1 MSHSPPPHD
10 SRLLPSPSTKCDKT
24 RLAPGAKKK
33 SSATFKADGTTNET
47 GWVFTLGGL
56 VELAQVLCGPSSS
69 WSWSSVPDQQSQSQ
83 SRPTKG
89 VPDGRGAVTA
99 GATTSAEG
107 WGWASPLAIA
117 RPLFDVL
124 PSLLAVVTKG
134 AAKEGGSSSTAVSGS
149 DVVDAAEYGLWLT
162 MDVLGGVLRRW
173 GKGGFGGGGGS
184 AAAEK
189 LYEGCRS
196 GEDAEMVLACVRENP
211 SPQTR

>member
-1 MSHSPPPHD
+1 PD
-10 SRLLPSPSTKCDKT
+10 AAST
-24 RLAPGAKKK
+24 
-33 SSATFKADGTTNET
+33 ET

-56 VELAQVLCGPSSS
+56 VELAQALCGSSS
-69 WSWSSVPDQQSQSQ
+69 SPVPDQQQTN
-83 SRPTKG
+83 PTKG
-89 VPDGRGAVTA
+89 QGSRDGRGAASA

-107 WGWASPLAIA
+107 WGWAGPLVVA

-134 AAKEGGSSSTAVSGS
+134 VAEEGSASSESVPGG

-173 GKGGFGGGGGS
+173 GKGGIGGGGGS

-189 LYEGCRS
+189 LYDGRRA
-196 GEDAEMVLACVRENP
+196 G
-211 SPQTR
+211 